1 MLIVSDASMPAAS
14 GAWHESSYADIV
26 ERLFREFEAELDLLR
41 IESVISQCRHD
52 LCGTPT
58 AAQPELIER
67 LARERLKGLIRPA
80 TDDET

>member
-1 MLIVSDASMPAAS
+1 MPASS
-14 GAWHESSYADIV
+14 GAWHESSYADM

-41 IESVISQCRHD
+41 IESVISQCRD
-52 LCGTPT
+52 ELCGSPP

>member
-1 MLIVSDASMPAAS
+1 MPASS

-41 IESVISQCRHD
+41 IESVISQCRHE
-52 LCGTPT
+52 LCDSPP

>member
-1 MLIVSDASMPAAS
+1 MPASS

-41 IESVISQCRHD
+41 IESVISQCRHE
-52 LCGTPT
+52 LRGSPP

-80 TDDET
+80 MDDET